1 MDALATRVDDWHDA
15 LATTVVYVVAFVTLA
30 WMVYDRYGIY
40 GLLTPA
46 YRPRRAGAGRHTGP
60 RRKDVHDRSRNL
72 YGVAT
77 VLGNA
82 RAIREP
88 VGEQPIGVK
97 DPTVVW
103 SHGRPQPIGTSIVKP
118 RDVVDDERSRP
129 PLQVLSDLTDTGE
142 RLRTWEEYT
151 QDVPRIGTSEIK
163 KREAA

>member
-82 RAIREP
+82 RAHREGP
-88 VGEQPIGVK
+88 KEPAIGMR
-97 DPTVVW
+97 DPSVVW
-103 SHGRPQPIGTSIVKP
+103 STPPQPIGTSIVKP
-118 RDVVDDERSRP
+118 RDVVDDERPR

-163 KREAA
+163 QREAA